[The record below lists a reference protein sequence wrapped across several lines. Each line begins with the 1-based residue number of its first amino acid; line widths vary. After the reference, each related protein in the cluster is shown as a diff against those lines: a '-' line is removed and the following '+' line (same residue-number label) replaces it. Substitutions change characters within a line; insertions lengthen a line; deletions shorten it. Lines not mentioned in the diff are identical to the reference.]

1 MKFFRKLGFQ
11 LVLFFIVAI
20 TIPIVMLM
28 VSSITTTSS
37 SMENNV
43 KVTSEQTLNE
53 AQKQF
58 TTYLKT
64 LSQPVDL
71 LTRKNEVKHLE
82 DQGTLSDNVKAVRDS
97 LIASVKVTNGAE
109 RAFFATNTN
118 LEITGWGEYNPETG
132 KTLSKG
138 GLENGV
144 DRTKEVWYTDCKGL
158 KARNSIYAYFSKPYY
173 SKDFDKTIITV
184 SQEIKHSDGT
194 NYGTVGMHIDFSEI
208 TDFVQGIGLLNTGF
222 VVLAD
227 EDGNIL
233 VNNDNNKY
241 VTDSVSGLNC
251 WSTVKGLTEND
262 YDKAFS
268 FDENINGEK
277 VHVVTSK
284 DAVTGWTLVG
294 FISSKET
301 SATTNK
307 MISNTVIFS
316 IIAFVIGIGIA
327 LSVTASMTKEIKK
340 VSGHMKDVAGGDLTD
355 RIDVKKKNEFGDLEN
370 NFNNMV
376 ENMAVLIKGVEEKS
390 GVIVDASA
398 KIAGVSKSTTE
409 TVGQVSEA
417 IQSVAVGAS
426 GQADST
432 QTATQEVENLADRLK
447 ETKAYVTD
455 ISEMSVETQKLS
467 NKGLTIVDELITKGQ
482 RSIDNSKI
490 SKEVVSEMVSSIEKI
505 NFISDAITEITEQTN
520 LLSLNASIEAA
531 RAGDAGRGFAVV
543 ADSIKGLSEN
553 TSNEL
558 ENIRKIISTLVENFK
573 ECEKCIELV
582 VKSNQSSTEST
593 KDVIESFRI
602 INNDVVST
610 NEKLTVVHETDEKM
624 MKDIMEIDSQVKV
637 IGQAAESN
645 AAATQEITASSE
657 ELTALL
663 TNISSTCNSMTG
675 YVDNLVKDMNQFKVE
690 E

>member
-11 LVLFFIVAI
+11 LVLFFVVVT

-58 TTYLKT
+58 TTYHKT

-82 DQGTLSDNVKAVRDS
+82 DQGTLDDNVKAVRDS

-109 RAFFATNTN
+109 RAFFTTNTN

-138 GLENGV
+138 GLEKGV

-340 VSGHMKDVAGGDLTD
+340 VSGHMKDVASGDLTD

-447 ETKAYVTD
+447 ETKAYVND

-490 SKEVVSEMVSSIEKI
+490 SKSVVSEMVSSIEKI

-531 RAGDAGRGFAVV
+531 RAGESGKGFAVV
-543 ADSIKGLSEN
+543 AD
-553 TSNEL
+553 
-558 ENIRKIISTLVENFK
+558 
-573 ECEKCIELV
+573 
-582 VKSNQSSTEST
+582 
-593 KDVIESFRI
+593 
-602 INNDVVST
+602 
-610 NEKLTVVHETDEKM
+610 
-624 MKDIMEIDSQVKV
+624 EI
-637 IGQAAESN
+637 
-645 AAATQEITASSE
+645 
-657 ELTALL
+657 
-663 TNISSTCNSMTG
+663 
-675 YVDNLVKDMNQFKVE
+675 
-690 E
+690 

>member
-11 LVLFFIVAI
+11 LVLFFVVAI

-37 SMENNV
+37 SMENNM

-53 AQKQF
+53 AQNQF

-118 LEITGWGEYNPETG
+118 LEIIGWGEYNPETG

-251 WSTVKGLTEND
+251 WSTVKGLTDAD

-327 LSVTASMTKEIKK
+327 LAVTASMTKEIKK

-455 ISEMSVETQKLS
+455 ISDMSVETQKLS

-490 SKEVVSEMVSSIEKI
+490 SKAVVSEMVSSIEKI

-531 RAGDAGRGFAVV
+531 RAGESGKGFAVV
-543 ADSIKGLSEN
+543 ADEIRKLAEQSQQSTDEIKQIVNEITIKSQQVEQTMDESVGIIEEQNVSIKDAKELFNTISDSVNGLKEGLDN
-553 TSNEL
+553 ITQLNEAMDT
-558 ENIRKIISTLVENFK
+558 NR
-573 ECEKCIELV
+573 
-582 VKSNQSSTEST
+582 
-593 KDVIESFRI
+593 
-602 INNDVVST
+602 NNVVSKMEDVAAVAT
-610 NEKLTVVHETDEKM
+610 ET
-624 MKDIMEIDSQVKV
+624 
-637 IGQAAESN
+637 
-645 AAATQEITASSE
+645 AAASEEVTASAVDVE
-657 ELTALL
+657 QTMHDLNEFTVELDNIAEALKEA
-663 TNISSTCNSMTG
+663 I
-675 YVDNLVKDMNQFKVE
+675 DKFKLQ
-690 E
+690 

>member
-531 RAGDAGRGFAVV
+531 RAG
-543 ADSIKGLSEN
+543 
-553 TSNEL
+553 
-558 ENIRKIISTLVENFK
+558 
-573 ECEKCIELV
+573 
-582 VKSNQSSTEST
+582 ESG
-593 KDVIESFRI
+593 
-602 INNDVVST
+602 
-610 NEKLTVVHETDEKM
+610 KM
-624 MKDIMEIDSQVKV
+624 R
-637 IGQAAESN
+637 
-645 AAATQEITASSE
+645 
-657 ELTALL
+657 
-663 TNISSTCNSMTG
+663 
-675 YVDNLVKDMNQFKVE
+675 
-690 E
+690 

>member
-251 WSTVKGLTEND
+251 WSTVKGLTDAD

-327 LSVTASMTKEIKK
+327 LAVTASMTKEIKK
-340 VSGHMKDVAGGDLTD
+340 VSGHMKDVASGDLTD

-455 ISEMSVETQKLS
+455 ISDMSVETQKLS

-490 SKEVVSEMVSSIEKI
+490 SKAVVSEMVSSIEKI

-531 RAGDAGRGFAVV
+531 RAGESGKGFAVV
-543 ADSIKGLSEN
+543 ADE
-553 TSNEL
+553 
-558 ENIRKIISTLVENFK
+558 IRKLAE
-573 ECEKCIELV
+573 
-582 VKSNQSSTEST
+582 QS
-593 KDVIESFRI
+593 
-602 INNDVVST
+602 
-610 NEKLTVVHETDEKM
+610 
-624 MKDIMEIDSQVKV
+624 
-637 IGQAAESN
+637 
-645 AAATQEITASSE
+645 
-657 ELTALL
+657 
-663 TNISSTCNSMTG
+663 
-675 YVDNLVKDMNQFKVE
+675 
-690 E
+690 

>member
-301 SATTNK
+301 SVTTNK

-340 VSGHMKDVAGGDLTD
+340 VSGHMKDVASGDLTD

-467 NKGLTIVDELITKGQ
+467 NKGLTIVDELI
-482 RSIDNSKI
+482 
-490 SKEVVSEMVSSIEKI
+490 
-505 NFISDAITEITEQTN
+505 
-520 LLSLNASIEAA
+520 EAA
-531 RAGDAGRGFAVV
+531 RAGESGKGFAVV
-543 ADSIKGLSEN
+543 ADEIRKLAEQSQQSTDEIKQIVNEITIKSQQVEQTMDESVGIIEEQNVSIKDAKELFNTISDSVNGLKEGLDN
-553 TSNEL
+553 ITQLNEAMDT
-558 ENIRKIISTLVENFK
+558 NR
-573 ECEKCIELV
+573 
-582 VKSNQSSTEST
+582 
-593 KDVIESFRI
+593 
-602 INNDVVST
+602 NNVVSKMEDVAAVAT
-610 NEKLTVVHETDEKM
+610 ET
-624 MKDIMEIDSQVKV
+624 
-637 IGQAAESN
+637 
-645 AAATQEITASSE
+645 AAASEEVTASAVDVE
-657 ELTALL
+657 QTMHDLNEFTVELDNIAEALKEA
-663 TNISSTCNSMTG
+663 I
-675 YVDNLVKDMNQFKVE
+675 DKFKLQ
-690 E
+690 